1 MTESAAE
8 RAFWQQLVAREIAS
22 TLEELTR
29 QGWTVILSPRRGQ
42 VDWWPEPLRNF
53 EPDYAARKDGQII
66 IGEVKS
72 RNPRSLQALDD
83 LARAVA
89 KVPNARLE
97 VHWLGDIAAVASE
110 GPRTDIDP
118 QDVLSQVTEARI
130 LLRSGHVRA
139 AALIA
144 WSAVE
149 GALLYHAARLDVPL
163 QEGATSARSPWQLL
177 SYLDSLGYINE
188 TDLKQLTELRSHRNA
203 VAHFTGPGTPVN
215 REDTEYGLDF
225 AERVLRGR
233 YVSVDQMV
241 DWYQNRP
248 EDVAQVPRHE
258 VQRRARLLLEQNF
271 PGAEPADI
279 DDAVSRLYPVGP
291 PSGI

>member
-8 RAFWQQLVAREIAS
+8 QAFLQQLVAHEIAS

-29 QGWTVILSPRRGQ
+29 QGWTVILSPSRRQ
-42 VDWWPEPLRNF
+42 LDWWPEPLGNF
-53 EPDYAARKDGQII
+53 EPDYVARKGDEII

-72 RNPRSLQALDD
+72 RNPRSLQALDGM
-83 LARAVA
+83 ARAVA

-97 VHWLGDIAAVASE
+97 VHWLGDIAAVESAAHA
-110 GPRTDIDP
+110 DADP
-118 QDVLSQVTEARI
+118 QDVLSLVNEARI
-130 LLRSGHVRA
+130 LLRIGHVRA

-149 GALLYHAARLDVPL
+149 GALLYHAARSDVPF
-163 QEGATSARSPWQLL
+163 QQDATSPKSPWQLL

-188 TDLKQLTELRSHRNA
+188 TDLKQLTKLRSQRNA
-203 VAHFTGPGTPVN
+203 VAHFTGPGTPAS
-215 REDTEYGLDF
+215 REVTEYGLDF
-225 AERVLRGR
+225 AERVLRGQ

-248 EDVAQVPRHE
+248 PDVAQVPRHE
-258 VQRRARLLLEQNF
+258 VRGHARSLLEQNF
-271 PGAEPADI
+271 PGTGPGDL
-279 DDAVSRLYPVGP
+279 DNAVRRLYPDKP
-291 PSGI
+291 T